1 MINSTYLYSFFLL
14 FGFGSIFYFFLNFR
28 SGKNEINNKILLK
41 NLLEG
46 LDMEVPDELKTLDN
60 SSTDPQNLSQVVF
73 ECNLMSQF
81 NFDDTETSG
90 IWWSTNVSIRD
101 LCVELKADT
110 SCGDSEIVE
119 LLRSIAKSIEV
130 NGL

>member
-1 MINSTYLYSFFLL
+1 MY
-14 FGFGSIFYFFLNFR
+14 
-28 SGKNEINNKILLK
+28 KI
-41 NLLEG
+41 
-46 LDMEVPDELKTLDN
+46 
-60 SSTDPQNLSQVVF
+60 
-73 ECNLMSQF
+73 

-101 LCVELKADT
+101 ICVELKADT
-110 SCGDSEIVE
+110 SCGDNEIVE